1 MFYIDILHRFMEAF
15 TSFNKKKSY
24 VYLLHSYSSFEIF
37 WFSTIISVLFDLAAV
52 QLKKYSACARS
63 ISLNELKVNFKWK
76 HNYSAKYCIM
86 DKRVQAYTT
95 RKREA
100 LAPYRLLCSFIGTS
114 LCQRS
119 AIATKQLQCL
129 RLDPFQSDTFVGNAL
144 SETQE
149 RLPPVKKD
157 LETCSFR

>member
-1 MFYIDILHRFMEAF
+1 
-15 TSFNKKKSY
+15 
-24 VYLLHSYSSFEIF
+24 
-37 WFSTIISVLFDLAAV
+37 
-52 QLKKYSACARS
+52 
-63 ISLNELKVNFKWK
+63 
-76 HNYSAKYCIM
+76 M

-119 AIATKQLQCL
+119 VIATKQLQCL

-149 RLPPVKKD
+149 RLPPVKRTWKPAVSGNCHF
-157 LETCSFR
+157 LPTHNILQEILKFFTGGQVRSFQMINPSQKRSSQLKNKKQTQTHNRLVCVSCRWLIRLCYP

>member
-1 MFYIDILHRFMEAF
+1 M
-15 TSFNKKKSY
+15 
-24 VYLLHSYSSFEIF
+24 
-37 WFSTIISVLFDLAAV
+37 
-52 QLKKYSACARS
+52 
-63 ISLNELKVNFKWK
+63 
-76 HNYSAKYCIM
+76 
-86 DKRVQAYTT
+86 QAYTT

-119 AIATKQLQCL
+119 AIATKKLQCL

-144 SETQE
+144 NETQE

-157 LETCSFR
+157 LLLFQVIATSFPRTTFYRRF